1 MYILSSSLLTRH
13 DQTITHAH
21 SQWFRVA
28 TAPPGTQAA
37 QFDIDAAYRRIATVF
52 NHWKFLVVS
61 LPNHKT
67 GLPEYF
73 IDMAHPFG
81 LKSAG
86 GNLGYA
92 MDATIAIL
100 QHSLLIPFIAKWVDD
115 LVTLRYPSRTKDDHF
130 EYDVTFDEICS
141 VFHTLGWPLST
152 DKIRDFS
159 PRVRY
164 IGFDWD
170 FPSRTVI
177 LPEEKRL
184 KFLNRLSIWTQAA
197 SSHSGVSA
205 YDTEKLIGSLNHISN
220 IFPHA
225 RSALPSL
232 HAFLASFRSDSRFV
246 TIRASHAAI
255 ADARLWHELLSI
267 PNAFRH
273 LEIRAHINLDI
284 WVDASTD
291 WGIALIVGKSW
302 RAWKLRP
309 GWKANRRDI
318 GWAES
323 AAIEIATLYIASLR
337 VRHKSFLIHS
347 DNQGSIGQYEKGR
360 SRNVES
366 NLCIRRATVVMMQG
380 AFDIAPAYVPSA
392 DNRADAAS
400 RGLNLLEATR
410 LRSRFAIPSELA
422 IWLNE
427 A

>member
-1 MYILSSSLLTRH
+1 MSLSIH
-13 DQTITHAH
+13 THAQL
-21 SQWFRVA
+21 QWHRVA

-37 QFDIDAAYRRIATVF
+37 QFDIDAAYRRIPTVF
-52 NHWKFLVVS
+52 DHWKFLVVS
-61 LPNHKT
+61 ISNQQT
-67 GLPEYF
+67 GLLEYF

-100 QHSLLIPFIAKWVDD
+100 QHSLAIPFIAKWVDD
-115 LVTLRYPSRTKDDHF
+115 LITLRHPSHMTNNQF
-130 EYDVTFDEICS
+130 QYDVTFNQICS
-141 VFHTLGWPLST
+141 LFRTLGWPLSAS
-152 DKIRDFS
+152 KIRDFS

-170 FPSRTVI
+170 FPSRMVL

-184 KFLNRLSIWTQAA
+184 KFLDQVSTWTQAV
-197 SSHSGVSA
+197 SSLSGVSA

-232 HAFLASFRSDSRFV
+232 HAFLASFRSDNRFV

-255 ADARLWHELLSI
+255 ADARLWNDLLSI
-267 PNAFRH
+267 PNAFRY
-273 LEIRAHINLDI
+273 LEIRTQINLDI
-284 WVDASTD
+284 WVDASTA
-291 WGIALIVGKSW
+291 WGIALVVGKSW

-309 GWKANRRDI
+309 GWKVNRRDI

-323 AAIEIATLYIASLR
+323 AAIEIAALYISSLR
-337 VRHKSFLIHS
+337 MQHKSFLIHS

-360 SRNVES
+360 SRNAES
-366 NLCIRRATVVMMQG
+366 NLCIRRTTIIMMKG
-380 AFDIAPAYVPSA
+380 AFDIALAYVPSA

-400 RGLNLLEATR
+400 RGIGLLEATR
-410 LRSRFAIPSELA
+410 LHSNFDIPSELA
-422 IWLNE
+422 MWLDE